1 MNVEIQRFERT
12 TGTEHNLT
20 YLIVKTLWKDHQQID
35 STVSLHEGDTVE
47 SIRKLFST
55 FLN

>member
-1 MNVEIQRFERT
+1 MNVEIRFERT

-35 STVSLHEGDTVE
+35 STVSLHDGDTVE